1 MKKIAEEF
9 YKRFE
14 IDIKINP
21 YMPYD
26 TSKYYPLEKQL
37 KYTLNNIDKCGII
50 PVGEFF
56 KMGGSIISR

>member
-1 MKKIAEEF
+1 
-9 YKRFE
+9 
-14 IDIKINP
+14 
-21 YMPYD
+21 MPYD